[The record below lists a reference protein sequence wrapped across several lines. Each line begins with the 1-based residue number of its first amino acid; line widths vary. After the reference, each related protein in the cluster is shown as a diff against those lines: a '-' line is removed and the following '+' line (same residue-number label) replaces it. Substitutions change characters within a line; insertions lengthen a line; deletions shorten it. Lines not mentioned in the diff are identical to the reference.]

1 MAALVG
7 RSRRRHRPA
16 RRSALGRRGWVT
28 AVGLALVA
36 GLAVSCA
43 ANDRPRGTADQPG
56 TTVTATGGGQTVQ
69 GTGYSFR
76 LPTGWRDV
84 TTEAKQ
90 NITEKV
96 DVAATGPPAAGGTPH
111 VVVAFDPSRGLALAE
126 HLAAT
131 RKEQAEVLQ
140 DARHL
145 GRPRRLGLAG
155 APALVHEYTY
165 VLNGRPSHGRQVVCL
180 RDGRVLFLT
189 FTAGQQTFA
198 TDRTALEQMLSS
210 WSWG

>member
-1 MAALVG
+1 LV
-7 RSRRRHRPA
+7 
-16 RRSALGRRGWVT
+16 
-28 AVGLALVA
+28 LVA
-36 GLAVSCA
+36 SVAVSCA
-43 ANDRPRGTADQPG
+43 DDDRPGGTAARPG
-56 TTVTATGGGQTVQ
+56 TTVTATGGGETVR

-76 LPTGWRDV
+76 LPARWRDV

-90 NITEKV
+90 NISEQV
-96 DVAATGPPAAGGTPH
+96 DVAATGPPAAGGPPH
-111 VVVAFDPSRGLALAE
+111 VVVTFDPSRGLALAE

-131 RKEQAEVLQ
+131 RKEQAEALQ

-165 VLNGRPSHGRQVVCL
+165 VLNGRTSHGRQVACL

-189 FTAGQQTFA
+189 FTADQRTFA
-198 TDRTALEQMLSS
+198 SDRTALEQMLGS

>member
-1 MAALVG
+1 LV
-7 RSRRRHRPA
+7 
-16 RRSALGRRGWVT
+16 
-28 AVGLALVA
+28 LVA
-36 GLAVSCA
+36 SLAVSCGA
-43 ANDRPRGTADQPG
+43 DNHPGATADQSG
-56 TTVTATGGGQTVQ
+56 TTVTATASGQTVR
-69 GTGYSFR
+69 GTGYGFR

-90 NITEKV
+90 NITQKL
-96 DVAATGPPAAGGTPH
+96 DLAATGPPVGGATPS
-111 VVVAFDPSRGLALAE
+111 VVVTVDPSRGLALAD
-126 HLAAT
+126 HLAAA
-131 RKEQAEVLQ
+131 RKEQAEAFQ

-165 VLNGRPSHGRQVVCL
+165 VLNGRRSHGRQVVCL

>member
-1 MAALVG
+1 LV
-7 RSRRRHRPA
+7 
-16 RRSALGRRGWVT
+16 
-28 AVGLALVA
+28 LVA
-36 GLAVSCA
+36 GVAVSCA
-43 ANDRPRGTADQPG
+43 DDDRPGGAAARPG
-56 TTVTATGGGQTVQ
+56 TTVTATGRGETVR

-76 LPTGWRDV
+76 LPARWRDV

-90 NITEKV
+90 NVSEQV
-96 DVAATGPPAAGGTPH
+96 DVAVTGPPAAGGTPH
-111 VVVAFDPSRGLALAE
+111 VVVTFGPSRGLALAE

-131 RKEQAEVLQ
+131 RKEQAEGLQ

-165 VLNGRPSHGRQVVCL
+165 VLNGRTSHGRQVVCL
-180 RDGRVLFLT
+180 RDGRVLLLT
-189 FTAGQQTFA
+189 FTADQQTFA
-198 TDRTALEQMLSS
+198 GDRAALEQVLGS